1 MRSLILT
8 LAAVAVALPA
18 MAQTTTQKA
27 PSIQFG
33 DALQK
38 LLDSPENQEKL
49 QQGIAIASLM
59 GCTGKAAG
67 KPATDAFYK
76 RMQATGK
83 SVEKLCKAKR
93 APEARA
99 LVLKT
104 LKEVESDPVRIA
116 ANNCYTTQ
124 KEDFDTLA
132 GPKLAND
139 AENYARWIADPA
151 LAEQEMTDGDICK

>member
-1 MRSLILT
+1 MASYDHINWFRVPTRFDGETLHIELQAEQKHAWLAYFEPYSRERHAWLIEQ
-8 LAAVAVALPA
+8 ALNRA
-18 MAQTTTQKA
+18 GTQ
-27 PSIQFG
+27 
-33 DALQK
+33 
-38 LLDSPENQEKL
+38 LL
-49 QQGIAIASLM
+49 
-59 GCTGKAAG
+59 
-67 KPATDAFYK
+67 
-76 RMQATGK
+76 ATGK